1 MKGTTPTPHREDSHF
16 GERTSVSRV
25 TPLSK
30 KYTRGN
36 RVSAWEG
43 SGNLGSLG
51 RELDPGGVE
60 LKKNSRVT
68 VPVRAWDCDRVMGL

>member
-1 MKGTTPTPHREDSHF
+1 M
-16 GERTSVSRV
+16 ERGLQSPESGHCPR
-25 TPLSK
+25 S
-30 KYTRGN
+30 TRGN

-68 VPVRAWDCDRVMGL
+68 VPVRVGIVTE